1 MQRGWLARL
10 PRRRCHLDRSPRMP
24 APSLPGQALRIQIG
38 LPVPRKASF
47 LRSTTFVVSIDL
59 PDLSPR
65 IVKVANG
72 PEAASALF
80 AEAVEYFLL
89 ELANLLEACHPVLQL
104 SGELSCLPRNELRRA
119 LLPASI
125 NLLASTK

>member
-24 APSLPGQALRIQIG
+24 APSSPGQALRIQIG
-38 LPVPRKASF
+38 LLVPRKASF

-59 PDLSPR
+59 PDLFPR

-80 AEAVEYFLL
+80 IEAAEYFLL
-89 ELANLLEACHPVLQL
+89 PCANLLKPCNPVLQL
-104 SGELSCLPRNELRRA
+104 SCELSCLLQNV
-119 LLPASI
+119 
-125 NLLASTK
+125 